1 MDLKQAL
8 RKLQA
13 RDTATTS
20 DAQPAAG
27 KSAEPAPAPAPGR
40 TGTNAKAPLIEIFH
54 SVQGEGRF
62 VGVPMAFLRVATC
75 PLRCLYCDTPNS
87 YQAPTRLPVRLVAR
101 DLQEPNPV
109 AADRAAEL
117 VRQVLAACGHGAKV
131 HRVSVTGGE
140 PLVVPEFVRDF
151 GRMIRSKGV
160 RVHLETAAIDP
171 DALAQCVEQ
180 VDHLSADYKLPE
192 TLGAPAKAEIALLPG
207 GSYGAQHRRCCEI
220 ALKRGA
226 TVDVK
231 IVLTDKVGDASL
243 ETALGDLEPLRDK
256 IVLVL
261 QPVTPFGAATKPV
274 TRPDLERFLALAVRR
289 QFDVRVL
296 PQVHK
301 ALQIP

>member
-8 RKLQA
+8 QKLQA
-13 RDTATTS
+13 KDRG
-20 DAQPAAG
+20 PAASIEPERAPKDVTPPPAG
-27 KSAEPAPAPAPGR
+27 KL
-40 TGTNAKAPLIEIFH
+40 AKAPLIEIFH

-62 VGVPMAFLRVATC
+62 VGASMAFLRVATC

-87 YQAPTRLPVRLVAR
+87 YTAPARFPVRLGVR

-117 VRQVLAACGHGAKV
+117 VRQVLGSCEPGAKA

-140 PLVVPEFVRDF
+140 PLVFPEFVRDL
-151 GRMIRSKGV
+151 GRCVRSKGV
-160 RVHLETAAIDP
+160 RLHLETAAIDP
-171 DALAQCVEQ
+171 DALAQCIDQ

-192 TLGAPAKAEIALLPG
+192 TLGAPAKAELALSPG
-207 GSYGAQHRRCCEI
+207 RSYGEQHRRCIEL
-220 ALKRGA
+220 AQRRSA

-231 IVLTDKVGDASL
+231 IVLTDKVSDQSF
-243 ETALGDLEPLRDK
+243 EQALAELAPLRDK
-256 IVLVL
+256 LLLVL
-261 QPVTPFGAATKPV
+261 QPVTPFGPV
-274 TRPDLERFLALAVRR
+274 TRSVARADLERFLAMAHRR

-301 ALQIP
+301 QLQVP